1 MACGTDGSAI
11 GGSHCRQLVIQYPL
25 PAGIGVERD
34 VLGTVSETRIDEYCA
49 DVHLPRLQGEDPI
62 LRQPVALRSLVEEP
76 HYGDGSDPE
85 DERPRSPWG
94 YPLEGSPRKN
104 QFLLLVTQIVVI
116 LKDVAPHQIANVMKK
131 CRTEMPCWFS
141 LVKSWCEVDTKQ
153 DLDLVAPRERLRVE
167 GEGWACW
174 HNGNP
179 IDVSHEYWFD
189 FGYGEPLSLKQWQ
202 DIIRRS
208 GDGIWP
214 PTEHLLL
221 RDARGAHVRKQFR
234 HAVLDAATA
243 IEIGLKELLN
253 NECKQ
258 LPSHFSDVIR
268 YRSERWTM
276 GTLRD
281 MVGRLTTL
289 PDSMTNDLVALRNEV
304 VHKDA
309 KPPTSE
315 ESKKILTAASDLL
328 AVISSLDV
336 PA

>member
-1 MACGTDGSAI
+1 M
-11 GGSHCRQLVIQYPL
+11 
-25 PAGIGVERD
+25 
-34 VLGTVSETRIDEYCA
+34 
-49 DVHLPRLQGEDPI
+49 
-62 LRQPVALRSLVEEP
+62 
-76 HYGDGSDPE
+76 
-85 DERPRSPWG
+85 
-94 YPLEGSPRKN
+94 
-104 QFLLLVTQIVVI
+104 
-116 LKDVAPHQIANVMKK
+116 
-131 CRTEMPCWFS
+131 
-141 LVKSWCEVDTKQ
+141 
-153 DLDLVAPRERLRVE
+153 
-167 GEGWACW
+167 
-174 HNGNP
+174 
-179 IDVSHEYWFD
+179 
-189 FGYGEPLSLKQWQ
+189 
-202 DIIRRS
+202 
-208 GDGIWP
+208 
-214 PTEHLLL
+214 
-221 RDARGAHVRKQFR
+221 RKQFR

-315 ESKKILTAASDLL
+315 ESEKILAAASDLL
-328 AVISSLDV
+328 AVTSSLDV